1 MTRKNKST
9 EAKEIR
15 TFNRILSHLLHPF
28 AKSSFFS
35 GKMRAY
41 IHKMRG
47 VQFDD
52 VKSTFIGENVSIDG
66 IYPENVRVGKR
77 CIITSGTKILTHF
90 LDTEKLSDS
99 PNHYFRF
106 YKGKVV
112 IEQDVF
118 IGLNV
123 VIASPLR
130 IGKGS
135 IIGANTVLTKD
146 VEPGSVMVS
155 ASAKCLKNI
164 GALNKNG

>member
-1 MTRKNKST
+1 MKKKGT
-9 EAKEIR
+9 EAKEISS
-15 TFNRILSHLLHPF
+15 FNRILSHLLHPF
-28 AKSSFFS
+28 AKSGFFS

-66 IYPENVRVGKR
+66 IYPKDVRIGKR

-112 IEQDVF
+112 IEEDVF

-130 IGKGS
+130 IGRGS
-135 IIGANTVLTKD
+135 IIGANTVLSKD
-146 VEPGSVMVS
+146 VEPGSVMVGS
-155 ASAKCLKNI
+155 PAKCIKNI
-164 GALNKNG
+164 EALNKNV